1 MALERDD
8 AQALLA
14 EPLVAVI
21 AVEEDGRPPLAVPI
35 WYSYAPGGDVWVI
48 TERGSLKARALR
60 AARTC
65 TLVVDEVQ
73 PRTRYVSVAC
83 DLVDE
88 RRATPAD
95 GRAMAERYLPPDAV
109 EGYLEFAGQNIGAEV
124 VLTLRP
130 TRWRSA
136 DLTVG

>member
-14 EPLVAVI
+14 RPLVAVI
-21 AVEEDGRPPLAVPI
+21 AVEEAGKPPLAVPI
-35 WYSYAPGGDVWVI
+35 WYSYEPGGDAWVI
-48 TERGSLKARALR
+48 TERDSLKARALR
-60 AARTC
+60 AAGAC

-83 DLVDE
+83 TVVDE
-88 RRATPAD
+88 RAATPDD
-95 GRAMAERYLPPDAV
+95 GRAMAERYLPPEAV

-136 DLTVG
+136 DLTV

>member
-1 MALERDD
+1 MSLSRAD

-14 EPLVAVI
+14 QPHVAVI
-21 AVEEDGRPPLAVPI
+21 AVEEAGRPPLAVPL
-35 WYSYAPGGDVWVI
+35 WYSYEPGGD
-48 TERGSLKARALR
+48 ACMR
-60 AARTC
+60 AARAC

-88 RRATPAD
+88 RPATPAD
-95 GRAMAERYLPPDAV
+95 GRAMAERYLPPEAV
-109 EGYLEFAGQNIGAEV
+109 EAYLAFAGQNIGAEV

-136 DLTVG
+136 DLTVT

>member
-1 MALERDD
+1 MSLSRDTEQTVL
-8 AQALLA
+8 AQ
-14 EPLVAVI
+14 PHVAVI
-21 AVEEDGRPPLAVPI
+21 AVDEAGRPPLAVPI
-35 WYSYAPGGDVWVI
+35 WYAYEPGGDAWII
-48 TERGSLKARALR
+48 TERDSLKAKAIR
-60 AARTC
+60 AAGAC

-88 RRATPAD
+88 RPATPDD
-95 GRAMAERYLPPDAV
+95 GRAMAERYLPPEAV
-109 EGYLEFAGQNIGAEV
+109 EGYLEFAGANIGAEV

-130 TRWRSA
+130 IRWRSA

>member
-21 AVEEDGRPPLAVPI
+21 AVEEAGRPPLAVPI
-35 WYSYAPGGDVWVI
+35 WYAYEPGGDVWII
-48 TERGSLKARALR
+48 TERESLKARALR
-60 AARTC
+60 AARSC

-88 RRATPAD
+88 RAATPDD
-95 GRAMAERYLPPDAV
+95 GRAMAERYLPPEAV
-109 EGYLEFAGQNIGAEV
+109 EGYLEFAGANIGAEV

-130 TRWRSA
+130 THWRSA
-136 DLTVG
+136 DLTV